1 MERELGFTLFT
12 KNHFGSELTKSGRT
26 LLPRIQQI
34 LKNLRKH
41 QVDLGLISR
50 PDKQENPGIKF
61 LPLVEVKKH
70 RPKQALSQI

>member
-1 MERELGFTLFT
+1 M
-12 KNHFGSELTKSGRT
+12 
-26 LLPRIQQI
+26 IQQI

-61 LPLVEVKKH
+61 LPLIEVKKH